1 MRSYESCPSPPRLRQ
16 ASLLVIGLSGASTGL
31 LAGIGWRLFRDGLR
45 EVAVLVWLVSIALVI
60 VYLLVAVLAR
70 AIALLVEAGRPTDLP
85 RALRGLKDRVDELER
100 ELDVVRVSRA
110 APSPPVS
117 TPPVSTVEPR
127 VGTLAR

>member
-1 MRSYESCPSPPRLRQ
+1 MRSYESCPSPQRLRQ
-16 ASLLVIGLSGASTGL
+16 GSLLVIGLSGASTGL

-45 EVAVLVWLVSIALVI
+45 EIAVLVWLVSIALVI

-70 AIALLVEAGRPTDLP
+70 ALALLVEAGRPIDFP

-100 ELDVVRVSRA
+100 ELDVVRVSQA
-110 APSPPVS
+110 APSLPVS
-117 TPPVSTVEPR
+117 TPPASSVEPR